1 MNKEFRCWDS
11 KDKKLYLSQ
20 ELFNLPHFVWEDD
33 PDGNIHANLVMDS
46 NGTRRNLEITQ
57 YTGLKDIDGKK
68 IFEGDILD
76 NVEDNI
82 KFLVVYSENHA
93 CFYAKQLYK
102 GRPKDLDDF
111 EEFDFIEYNNSFPLS
126 LGIISQITSIVGNI
140 FETPWLK
147 NPPPTEEQVDIQM
160 KSSIRIRKQLDGRD

>member
-1 MNKEFRCWDS
+1 M
-11 KDKKLYLSQ
+11 LYLPALSIVEKNWSNEGDLKTEYFSFFTDDN
-20 ELFNLPHFVWEDD
+20 EL
-33 PDGNIHANLVMDS
+33 M
-46 NGTRRNLEITQ
+46 Q
-57 YTGLKDIDGKK
+57 YTGLKDIDEKK
-68 IFEGDILD
+68 IFEGDILNNLDD
-76 NVEDNI
+76 NVN
-82 KFLVVYSENHA
+82 FLVVYSENHA